1 MERTIQIP
9 DGVSIDVDRFKV
21 KVTGPKGALERDF
34 FNPIF
39 SKDVVVKKA
48 DNKVVISSES
58 KKKKIKAMLGTIES
72 ITNNMIEGVKKGYE
86 VKLKIVYMHFPF
98 TIKITGEE
106 ILVNN
111 FLGEKTPR
119 KTRIVGDCKV
129 EIKGDEVTVTG
140 IDKDDVG
147 QTSSNLER
155 VTKIRSRDRRVF
167 QDGIF
172 WLK

>member
-9 DGVSIDVDRFKV
+9 DGINIDVDKFKI
-21 KVTGPKGALERDF
+21 KVAGPKGTLQRDF
-34 FNPIF
+34 YNPIF

-48 DNKVVISSES
+48 DNKVIISSES
-58 KKKKIKAMLGTIES
+58 KKRKIKAMLGTIES

-86 VKLKIVYMHFPF
+86 VKMKIVYMHFPF
-98 TIKITGEE
+98 TIKISGNE
-106 ILVNN
+106 IQVNN

-119 KTRIVGDCKV
+119 KTKIVGDCKV
-129 EIKGDEVTVTG
+129 DIKGDEVTVTG

-147 QTSSNLER
+147 QTSANLEK